1 MATALVVQEFERMA
15 TGDSSGGLGVNWR
28 IPIAQQPEFSTGIG
42 QWLDEWGPWVAAL
55 LALLLLTCVA
65 WPI

>member
-1 MATALVVQEFERMA
+1 MAA
-15 TGDSSGGLGVNWR
+15 GDSSGGLGVNWR
-28 IPIAQQPEFSTGIG
+28 IPIAQQREFSTGIG
-42 QWLDEWGPWVAAL
+42 QWLDEWGSWVAAL